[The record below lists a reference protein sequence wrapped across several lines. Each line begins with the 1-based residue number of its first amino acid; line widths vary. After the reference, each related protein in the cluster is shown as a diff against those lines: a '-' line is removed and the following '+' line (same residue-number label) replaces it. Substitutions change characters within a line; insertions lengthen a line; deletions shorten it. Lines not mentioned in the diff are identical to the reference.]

1 MSGFRSLRP
10 GMVSSMST
18 GSKASIWFVRK
29 HPRKAARV
37 GMTLARNPKR
47 TAAAVKLGR
56 SAPDIVRKAR
66 DAKGDPRLRDHMV
79 ETRDALTSAR
89 DRLRGSNDLAG
100 AVTDEKLW
108 SELRRA
114 AAAMAAGYAVAQ
126 DPKPKRRRG
135 MRKFMLAVGVIGAGA
150 YAGYRATRGMGDGA

>member
-1 MSGFRSLRP
+1 
-10 GMVSSMST
+10 MST
-18 GSKASIWFVRK
+18 GSKVGVWFVRK

-37 GMTLARNPKR
+37 GMTLARHPKR

-66 DAKGDPRLRDHMV
+66 DAKDDPRLKNHVV

-100 AVTDEKLW
+100 VVTDEKLW

-114 AAAMAAGYAVAQ
+114 AAAMAAGYAAAQ
-126 DPKPKRRRG
+126 APKPKRKRRL
-135 MRKFMLAVGVIGAGA
+135 RRFVLSVGIIGAGA
-150 YAGYRATRGMGDGA
+150 YAGYRATRGMSDQP